1 MATLERRP
9 FVLTLKQ
16 TLLADA
22 ALSGAVGLLSVGAAG
37 WLASSLDLPSALLAG
52 SGAIMLVYA
61 AALMLLA
68 RREPIPANGAHAVIG
83 GNVAWAVACAV
94 LLFGTWI
101 DPNAGGIAFILMQIV
116 AVLAFAELQAMALRA
131 SR

>member
-22 ALSGAVGLLSVGAAG
+22 ALSGAVGLLSLGAAD
-37 WLASSLDLPSALLAG
+37 WLSSSLEVPEALVAG

-61 AALMLLA
+61 TALVLLA
-68 RREPIPANGAHAVIG
+68 RRETIPAQGAYAVIG
-83 GNVAWAVACAV
+83 GNVAWAVACAI
-94 LLFGTWI
+94 LLFRTWI
-101 DPNAGGIAFILMQIV
+101 DPNAGGIAFILIQIV
-116 AVLAFAELQAMALRA
+116 AVLAFAELQAMALRT